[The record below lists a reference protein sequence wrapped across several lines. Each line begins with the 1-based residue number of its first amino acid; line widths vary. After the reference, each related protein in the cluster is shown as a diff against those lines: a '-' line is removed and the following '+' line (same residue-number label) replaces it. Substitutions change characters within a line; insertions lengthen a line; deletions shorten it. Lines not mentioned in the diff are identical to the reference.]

1 MQARRPR
8 LPLSNKHRSSRY
20 NHPGPMSPHSARRS
34 LIPLLI
40 SLMLGAAC
48 SLIPVPSSTPVP
60 AASRTAVPSLTLSPQ
75 PALTSSSTPLPS
87 QTPSPVPTVES
98 LKATVT
104 ADLLSCR
111 YGPGPNYLFL
121 YGLRKGANIVL
132 SGRTNG
138 DNWRWVYVQG
148 RNPCWVKTDFLDI
161 HGNWQTLPIVYPGV
175 AKLPVSP
182 YYPPTT
188 VLSVVRKKDQVTV
201 HWLDIPLRA
210 GDEEDEFMQHY
221 IVEVWRCENGASSSS
236 LCPPTSFP
244 LPSLT
249 SPAAAS
255 PPMGASSSRRSTAF
269 PAPPRSPGPHPLLNV
284 CSYIQRFSPN

>member
-1 MQARRPR
+1 MSPRGTPR
-8 LPLSNKHRSSRY
+8 LPLSDKHRSSRY
-20 NHPGPMSPHSARRS
+20 NDPAPMSPNPSRRS

-48 SLIPVPSSTPVP
+48 SPIPVPSSTPIP
-60 AASRTAVPSLTLSPQ
+60 ASRTPVPSLTPSPQ
-75 PALTSSSTPLPS
+75 PALTPSSTPLPS
-87 QTPSPVPTVES
+87 QTPSPIPTVES

-132 SGRTNG
+132 SGRTDG

-148 RNPCWVKTDFLDI
+148 RNPCWVKTDFLDV

-201 HWLDIPLRA
+201 QWLDIPLRA

-221 IVEVWRCENGASSSS
+221 VVEVWRCENGT
-236 LCPPTSFP
+236 LLFEP
-244 LPSLT
+244 LPTNDLSVTFVDQPGCTLPSHGRIFVQEKHGFSGPT
-249 SPAAAS
+249 EIPW
-255 PPMGASSSRRSTAF
+255 PP
-269 PAPPRSPGPHPLLNV
+269 
-284 CSYIQRFSPN
+284 YQ